1 MVYLEVM
8 LQQLRELLRFR
19 NNSIVTS
26 ESADS
31 DVIFTLKNRPL
42 RGFWQ
47 KLIDEKL
54 LKGETLTVVA
64 PMADVTDIAFRT
76 MIARYS
82 KPQGPDVMWTE
93 FVSADGLCS
102 PGREVLK
109 RDLEFT
115 DIERP
120 IVAQLFTST
129 PENMRKAAALCKE
142 LGFDGIDIN
151 MGCPDKSIEKQGAGA
166 AHIKDWRR
174 AQEVIRAAQEGADGI
189 PVSVKTRI
197 GYNKIEFME
206 WLPKILECNIPAL
219 TVHLRT
225 RKEMSL
231 VDAHWDLMPE
241 VVKLVRVI
249 TGEVKD
255 GGTIIL
261 GNGDVKSVTQ
271 GKKLAQETGCD
282 GVMVGRGMFGTPWF
296 FDEET
301 FNKGKSVEERLR
313 ICIEH
318 TKLYEEKLGD
328 IKSFAIMKKHF
339 KAYVNGFDGAKEF
352 RVELMECTNARE
364 VEEKVNAFLVKQVL
378 Q

>member
-1 MVYLEVM
+1 MTW
-8 LQQLRELLRFR
+8 LQRLFAKPHTVQRI
-19 NNSIVTS
+19 NQ
-26 ESADS
+26 
-31 DVIFTLKNRPL
+31 KPL

-47 KLIDEKL
+47 RLVDEKL
-54 LKGETLTVVA
+54 MQGETLTVVA

-76 MIARYS
+76 LISKYS
-82 KPQGPDVMWTE
+82 KPHGPDVMWTE
-93 FVSADGLCS
+93 FVSADGLNS

-129 PENMRKAAALCKE
+129 PENMRKAAALCRE

-166 AHIKDWRR
+166 AHMKDWKR
-174 AQEVIRAAQEGADGI
+174 AQEVIRAAQEGAQDI
-189 PVSVKTRI
+189 PVSVKTRL

-206 WLPKILECNIPAL
+206 WLPKILECNIPTL

-231 VDAHWDLMPE
+231 VDAHWELMPE
-241 VVKLVRVI
+241 VVKLVRDM
-249 TGEVKD
+249 TGPLEE

-261 GNGDVKSVTQ
+261 GNGDIKSVTE
-271 GKKLAQETGCD
+271 GKKRAKETGAD
-282 GVMVGRGMFGTPWF
+282 GVMVGRGIFGTPWF
-296 FDEET
+296 FDEEE
-301 FNKGKSVEERLR
+301 FNRGKSVEERLK

-328 IKSFAIMKKHF
+328 IKSFAIMKKHY
-339 KAYVNGFDGAKEF
+339 KAYVHGFDGAKEL
-352 RVELMECTNARE
+352 RMELMECKNAAE
-364 VEEKVNAFLVKQVL
+364 VEQKITTFLTQKSSDTL
-378 Q
+378 

>member
-1 MVYLEVM
+1 MI
-8 LQQLRELLRFR
+8 Q
-19 NNSIVTS
+19 S
-26 ESADS
+26 
-31 DVIFTLKNRPL
+31 LKNLFRLNKKSYTKVNATPV

-47 KLIDEKL
+47 KIIDDKL
-54 LKGETLTVVA
+54 LQGETISVVA

-76 MIARYS
+76 MIAKYS
-82 KPQGPDVMWTE
+82 KPYGPQVMWTE
-93 FVSADGLCS
+93 FVSADGLNS

-109 RDLEFT
+109 RDLELS

-120 IVAQLFTST
+120 VVAQLFTST
-129 PENMRKAAALCKE
+129 PENMRKAAALCRE

-166 AHIKDWRR
+166 AHMKNWKR
-174 AQEVIRAAQEGADGI
+174 AQEVIRAAQEGAGDI

-197 GYNKIEFME
+197 GYNKVEFME

-231 VDAHWDLMPE
+231 VDAHWELMPE
-241 VVKLVRVI
+241 IVSLVRDM

-271 GKKLAQETGCD
+271 GKKLAQESGCD
-282 GVMVGRGMFGTPWF
+282 GVMVGRGLFGTPWF
-296 FDEET
+296 FNEEE
-301 FNKGKSVEERLR
+301 FNRGKSIEERLK
-313 ICIEH
+313 ICVEH

-328 IKSFAIMKKHF
+328 IKSFAIMKKHY
-339 KAYVNGFDGAKEF
+339 KAYVNGFDGAKEL
-352 RVELMECTNARE
+352 RMELMNCTNAVE
-364 VEEKVNAFLVKQVL
+364 VEVL
-378 Q
+378 ISNWIITHKNQL

>member
-1 MVYLEVM
+1 MKTL
-8 LQQLRELLRFR
+8 LQRLFNRG
-19 NNSIVTS
+19 NSIKRI
-26 ESADS
+26 DQ
-31 DVIFTLKNRPL
+31 KPL

-47 KLIDEKL
+47 TLIDEKL
-54 LKGETLTVVA
+54 AKGDTLTVVA

-76 MIARYS
+76 LLAKYG
-82 KPQGPDVMWTE
+82 KPDVMWTE
-93 FVSADGLCS
+93 FVSADGLNS

-129 PENMRKAAALCKE
+129 PENMRKAAALCRE

-166 AHIKDWRR
+166 AHIKDWKT
-174 AQEVIRAAQEGADGI
+174 AQAVIRAAQEGAGDI
-189 PVSVKTRI
+189 PVSVKTRL
-197 GYNKIEFME
+197 GYNKIEYMS

-241 VVKLVRVI
+241 VVKLVRDI
-249 TGEVKD
+249 TGPISE
-255 GGTIIL
+255 GGTIIM
-261 GNGDVKSVTQ
+261 GNGDIKSVTE
-271 GKKLAQETGCD
+271 GKQKAKEAGAN
-282 GVMVGRGMFGTPWF
+282 GVMVGRGIFGTPWF
-296 FDEET
+296 FNEEE
-301 FNKGKSVEERLR
+301 FNRGKSLEERLD

-339 KAYVNGFDGAKEF
+339 KAYVNGFDGAKEL
-352 RVELMECTNARE
+352 RMELMECKNAAE
-364 VEEKVNAFLVKQVL
+364 VEEKIGQFLSGRQSVTL
-378 Q
+378 

>member
-1 MVYLEVM
+1 MNPV
-8 LQQLRELLRFR
+8 
-19 NNSIVTS
+19 
-26 ESADS
+26 
-31 DVIFTLKNRPL
+31 

-47 KLIDEKL
+47 RLIDEEL
-54 LKGETLTVVA
+54 RSGETLTVVA

-76 MIARYS
+76 MIAKYS
-82 KPQGPDVMWTE
+82 KPHGPDVMWTE
-93 FVSADGLCS
+93 FVSADGLNS

-115 DIERP
+115 TIERP

-129 PENMRKAAALCKE
+129 PENMRKASALCRE

-166 AHIKDWRR
+166 AHMKDWRR
-174 AQEVIRAAQEGADGI
+174 AQEVIRAAQEGAVDI

-197 GYNKIEFME
+197 GYNKVEFME

-231 VDAHWDLMPE
+231 VAAHWELMPE
-241 VVKLVRVI
+241 VVKLVRGM
-249 TGEVKD
+249 TGDVKD

-261 GNGDVKSVTQ
+261 GNGDVKSKAE
-271 GKKLAQETGCD
+271 GERLAKETGCD
-282 GVMVGRGMFGTPWF
+282 GVMVGRGIFGTPWF
-296 FDEET
+296 FRDAEYRGSDAEVT
-301 FNKGKSVEERLR
+301 QIDTDADHADLKQTTQTNSMTIREKLR
-313 ICIEH
+313 IMVEH

-339 KAYVNGFDGAKEF
+339 KAYVNGFDGAKEL
-352 RVELMECTNARE
+352 RVELMECNSAKE
-364 VEEKVNAFLVKQVL
+364 VEEVVEKWLKEYK
-378 Q
+378 